1 LDKRANGVTLDE
13 RRVHYSNPLA
23 DVVQCGL
30 KRARLG
36 PICHPTLP

>member
-1 LDKRANGVTLDE
+1 MSAICID
-13 RRVHYSNPLA
+13 SSPLA

-30 KRARLG
+30 KGARLG